1 MKYFVLVFI
10 FILLQANLIAQID
23 STFFN
28 SFLVLTEDNLMKI
41 EASTGSL
48 IYQKQFYK
56 PYEYLA
62 NIDGDQFDELIIV
75 DSIMVDD
82 NLSFTIYLF
91 SGEENFQLID
101 SILSGSFFPFI
112 SYSAEINSMIIETG
126 ISDFDKFNQ
135 TSEVSS
141 LPINLWKIEND
152 ELLLVNDD
160 LYEPFIFENA
170 NLVQLLDFYAHE
182 KGFSCSTSQ
191 FYKGVVVSAFT
202 NYINAGEQSLA
213 TNMLKKYYL
222 CDDIELFKQEIID
235 LIFPEA
241 KE

>member
-1 MKYFVLVFI
+1 
-10 FILLQANLIAQID
+10 LLQVNLIAQID
-23 STFFN
+23 STVFN
-28 SFLVLTEDNLMKI
+28 SFLVLVQDNLMKV
-41 EASTGSL
+41 EDSTGSL

-62 NIDGDQFDELIIV
+62 NIDGDDFDELIIV
-75 DSIMVDD
+75 DTVMADD
-82 NLSFTIYLF
+82 KLNFTIF
-91 SGEENFQLID
+91 FFNGEGNFMFID
-101 SILSGSFFPFI
+101 SIYSGSFFPFI
-112 SYSAEINSMIIETG
+112 SYSDEINSMIIETG

-141 LPINLWKIEND
+141 LPVNLWKIEND
-152 ELLLVNDD
+152 ELMLVNDD

-182 KGFSCSTSQ
+182 KGLSCSTSQ
-191 FYKGVVVSAFT
+191 FYKGVVASAFT